1 MSALS
6 DLRVLDVSQVLAG
19 PYAAMLL
26 GDLGADVIKVEAPEH
41 GDHSRQMAPRISDE
55 LSGAFLAVNRNKRGI
70 SIDLKQAQGRAVLHR
85 LAESA
90 DVLIENFRPGV
101 AARLGIDY
109 ESLAPVN
116 PRLIH
121 CSISGFG
128 QTGPYASR
136 GGFDL
141 VAQGMSGLMS
151 VTGSASGEPVKC
163 GVPITDLGAGMFA
176 TYGILAALA
185 ARSRTG
191 RGQQV
196 DTSLFETGLGLEVWE
211 AVEYFH
217 TGNTPQPTGSA
228 HRLGAPY
235 QAFRCA
241 DGYINVGADGA
252 RHWPIFCKTIGA
264 PELAEDPRFLTNPDR
279 LAHLSDLVGCIE
291 ERTIVETRAHWLG
304 LLQEVGI
311 PAGPI
316 NTVPEALADPQAR
329 AREMVIEVEH
339 PTLGTTRALGPVVKL
354 SDTPAAITRAA
365 PDLGQHTQEVLREI
379 GLDDD
384 EIAALRADGV
394 LG

>member
-1 MSALS
+1 MPALS
-6 DLRVLDVSQVLAG
+6 HIRVLDVSQVLAG

-26 GDLGADVIKVEAPEH
+26 GDMGADVIKVEPPGH
-41 GDHSRQMAPRISDE
+41 GDHSRHMAPRISDE

-70 SIDLKQAQGRAVLHR
+70 SLDLKHPSGREVLHR
-85 LAESA
+85 LAETA
-90 DVLIENFRPGV
+90 DVMIENFRPGV

-109 ESLAPVN
+109 ETLRAVN
-116 PRLIH
+116 PRLVH

-128 QTGPYASR
+128 QTGPYAAR

-151 VTGSASGEPVKC
+151 VTGTSSGEPVKC
-163 GVPITDLGAGMFA
+163 GPPITDLGAGMFA

-185 ARSRTG
+185 AREQTG

-211 AVEYFH
+211 AVEFFH

-235 QAFRCA
+235 QAFRCS
-241 DGYINVGADGA
+241 DGYITVGADGA
-252 RHWPIFCKTIGA
+252 RHWPLFCKVLGI
-264 PELAEDPRFLTNPDR
+264 PELADDPLFATNPDR
-279 LAHLSDLVGCIE
+279 LAHLPQLEERIE
-291 ERTIVETRAHWLG
+291 ERTLVETRAHWLQV
-304 LLQEVGI
+304 LEDAGI

-316 NTVPEALADPQAR
+316 NTVPEALADPQAQ
-329 AREMVIEVEH
+329 ARDMVVDVEH
-339 PTLGTTRALGPVVKL
+339 PRLGMLKALGPVVKL
-354 SDTPAAITRAA
+354 SDTPAKVVSAA
-365 PDLGQHTQEVLREI
+365 PDLGEHTDEVLGELGI
-379 GLDDD
+379 DGQAL
-384 EIAALRADGV
+384 EALRAEGV

>member
-6 DLRVLDVSQVLAG
+6 GLRVLDVSQVLAG

-26 GDLGADVIKVEAPEH
+26 ADMGADVIKVEAPGH

-70 SIDLKQAQGRAVLHR
+70 SLDLKHPTGRHLLHR
-85 LAESA
+85 LATGA

-109 ESLAPVN
+109 ETLRHVN
-116 PRLIH
+116 PRLVH

-151 VTGSASGEPVKC
+151 VTGTASGEPVKC

-185 ARSRTG
+185 ARERTG

-211 AVEYFH
+211 AVEFFH
-217 TGNTPQPTGSA
+217 TGNTPKPTGSA

-241 DGYINVGADGA
+241 DGFINVGADGA
-252 RHWPIFCKTIGA
+252 RHWPLFCKALGV
-264 PELAEDPRFLTNPDR
+264 PELENDPLFATNTDR
-279 LAHLSDLVGCIE
+279 LVNLPELVRRIE
-291 ERTIVETRAHWLG
+291 ERTEVETRAHWLEV
-304 LLQEVGI
+304 LEDVGI

-329 AREMVIEVEH
+329 ARDMVVEVEH
-339 PTLGTTRALGPVVKL
+339 PTLGTLKALGPVVKL
-354 SDTPAAITRAA
+354 SDTPARVVSAA
-365 PDLGQHTQEVLREI
+365 PDLGQHTDEVLLELGVGAQEI
-379 GLDDD
+379 D
-384 EIAALRADGV
+384 ALRAEGV

>member
-6 DLRVLDVSQVLAG
+6 GLRVLDVSQVLAG

-26 GDLGADVIKVEAPEH
+26 GDMGADVVKVEAPGH
-41 GDHSRQMAPRISDE
+41 GDHSRHMAPHITEE

-70 SIDLKQAQGRAVLHR
+70 SIDLKRPEGREVLRR
-85 LAESA
+85 LAGTA

-101 AARLGIDY
+101 AARLGMDY
-109 ESLAPVN
+109 ATLATVN
-116 PRLIH
+116 PRLVH

-128 QTGPYASR
+128 QTGPYATR

-151 VTGSASGEPVKC
+151 VTGTPSGPPVKC

-176 TYGILAALA
+176 VYGVLAALA
-185 ARSRTG
+185 ARERTG

-196 DTSLFETGLGLEVWE
+196 DTSLFETGLGFAVWE

-235 QAFRCA
+235 QAFRCS
-241 DGYINVGADGA
+241 DGHVTVGADGA
-252 RHWPIFCKTIGA
+252 RHWPLFCHIIGL
-264 PELAEDPRFLTNPDR
+264 PELIDDDRFKTNAAR
-279 LAHLSDLVGCIE
+279 LENLPALV
-291 ERTIVETRAHWLG
+291 ERVEQRTGSASRAHWLQ
-304 LLQEVGI
+304 LFEDAGI

-316 NTVPEALADPQAR
+316 NTVPEALADPQSR
-329 AREMVIEVEH
+329 ARHMVVELPH
-339 PTLGTTRALGPVVKL
+339 PELGVTHNLGPVVKL
-354 SDTPAAITRAA
+354 SDTPASIRKAA
-365 PDLGQHTQEVLREI
+365 PDLGEHTDEVLREI
-379 GLDDD
+379 GMTDQQIG
-384 EIAALRADGV
+384 ELRKEGTVA
-394 LG
+394 

>member
-1 MSALS
+1 MSALTG
-6 DLRVLDVSQVLAG
+6 LRVLDVSQVLAG

-26 GDLGADVIKVEAPEH
+26 GDMGADVIKVEAPGQ
-41 GDHSRQMAPRISDE
+41 GDLSRHMAPRISDDM
-55 LSGAFLAVNRNKRGI
+55 SGAFLAINRNKRGI
-70 SIDLKQAQGRAVLHR
+70 SLDLKHADGRALLHR
-85 LAESA
+85 LAAVA

-109 ESLAPVN
+109 ATLAEFN
-116 PRLIH
+116 PRLVH

-151 VTGSASGEPVKC
+151 VTGTTSGEPVKC

-176 TYGILAALA
+176 TYGILTALA
-185 ARSRTG
+185 ARERTG

-196 DTSLFETGLGLEVWE
+196 DTSLFETGLAMEVWE
-211 AVEYFH
+211 AVEFFH
-217 TGNTPQPTGSA
+217 TGSTPQPTGSA

-235 QAFRCA
+235 QAFRCS
-241 DGYINVGADGA
+241 DGYITVGADGA
-252 RHWPIFCKTIGA
+252 RHWPLFCTSIGLPDLVA
-264 PELAEDPRFLTNPDR
+264 DPRFASNADR
-279 LAHLSDLVGCIE
+279 LAHLADLGAIVE
-291 ERTIVETRAHWLG
+291 ERTIRHSRAHWLD
-304 LLQEVGI
+304 LLEGVGI

-329 AREMVIEVEH
+329 ARGMVVEIEH
-339 PTLGTTRALGPVVKL
+339 PRLGTLRALGPVVKL
-354 SDTPAAITRAA
+354 SDTPARISVVA
-365 PDLGQHTQEVLREI
+365 PDLGQHTDEVLLEL
-379 GLDDD
+379 GLEPAELD
-384 EIAALRADGV
+384 ALRTSGV

>member
-6 DLRVLDVSQVLAG
+6 GIRVLDVSQVLAG

-26 GDLGADVIKVEAPEH
+26 GDMGADVIKVEAPGH

-70 SIDLKQAQGRAVLHR
+70 SLDLKQEKGGAVFRR
-85 LAESA
+85 LAGTA

-109 ESLAPVN
+109 ASLQEDN
-116 PRLIH
+116 PRLVH

-151 VTGSASGEPVKC
+151 ITGSSGGEPVKC

-185 ARSRTG
+185 ARERTG

-196 DTSLFETGLGLEVWE
+196 DTSLFETGIGLEVWE
-211 AVEYFH
+211 SVEFFH
-217 TGNTPQPTGSA
+217 TGSTPQPTGSA

-235 QAFRCA
+235 QAFRCS

-252 RHWPIFCKTIGA
+252 RHWPLFCKVLGA
-264 PELAEDPRFLTNPDR
+264 EELADDPRFATNTER
-279 LAHLSDLVGCIE
+279 LANLADLVALIE
-291 ERTIVETRAHWLG
+291 ARTQEETRAHWLEQ
-304 LLQEVGI
+304 LEAVGI

-316 NTVPEALADPQAR
+316 NTVPEALTDPQTQAR
-329 AREMVIEVEH
+329 GMVVEVEH
-339 PTLGTTRALGPVVKL
+339 QRLGTLRALGPVVKL
-354 SDTPAAITRAA
+354 SDTPAKVVSPA
-365 PDLGQHTQEVLREI
+365 PDLGQHTDEVLGDVGFSPKDLAE
-379 GLDDD
+379 
-384 EIAALRADGV
+384 LRAEGV

>member
-1 MSALS
+1 MPALS
-6 DLRVLDVSQVLAG
+6 GLRVLDVSQVLAG

-26 GDLGADVIKVEAPEH
+26 ADMGADVVKIEAPGH

-55 LSGAFLAVNRNKRGI
+55 LSGAFLAVNRNKRGMAL
-70 SIDLKQAQGRAVLHR
+70 DLKSAAGQEVMRR
-85 LAESA
+85 LAAEA

-109 ESLAPVN
+109 TTLREVN
-116 PRLIH
+116 PRLVH

-151 VTGSASGEPVKC
+151 VTGTASGDPVKC

-185 ARSRTG
+185 ARERTG

-196 DTSLFETGLGLEVWE
+196 DTSLFESGLGLEVWE

-252 RHWPIFCKTIGA
+252 RHWPLFCSALGL
-264 PELAEDPRFLTNPDR
+264 PELVEDPRFASNPDR
-279 LAHLSDLVGCIE
+279 LANLPALVELIE
-291 ERTIVETRAHWLG
+291 QRTRQESRAHWLKV
-304 LLQEVGI
+304 LEDVGI

-316 NTVPEALADPQAR
+316 NSVPEALDDEQAR
-329 AREMVIEVEH
+329 ARDMVVDVEH
-339 PTLGTTRALGPVVKL
+339 PRLGTLKALGPVVKL
-354 SDTPAAITRAA
+354 SDTPAEVRSAA
-365 PDLGQHTQEVLREI
+365 PDLGQHTDQVLAELGLPAGEI
-379 GLDDD
+379 
-384 EIAALRADGV
+384 EELRAQGV

>member
-26 GDLGADVIKVEAPEH
+26 GDMGADVIKVEAPGR

-55 LSGAFLAVNRNKRGI
+55 LSGAFLAVNRNKRGV
-70 SIDLKQAQGRAVLHR
+70 SIDLKRPEGRAVLAR

-101 AARLGIDY
+101 AARLGFDY
-109 ESLAPVN
+109 ESLERLN

-141 VAQGMSGLMS
+141 IAQGMSGLMS
-151 VTGSASGEPVKC
+151 VTGTASGEPVKC

-176 TYGILAALA
+176 TYGILAAIA
-185 ARSRTG
+185 ARARTG
-191 RGQQV
+191 RGQSV

-211 AVEYFH
+211 SVEYFH
-217 TGNTPQPTGSA
+217 TGRTPEPTGSA

-241 DGYINVGADGA
+241 DGYINVGADGD
-252 RHWPIFCKTIGA
+252 RHWPAFCATIGA
-264 PELAEDPRFLTNPDR
+264 PELVDDPRFATNPDR
-279 LAHLSDLVGCIE
+279 LEHLAELVERIE
-291 ERTIVETRAHWLG
+291 SRTVSEPREHWMRRL
-304 LLQEVGI
+304 EEAGI

-316 NTVPEALADPQAR
+316 NSVPEALADPQAE
-329 AREMVIEVEH
+329 ARDMVVDVEH
-339 PTLGTTRALGPVVKL
+339 PTLGTLRALGPVVKL
-354 SDTPAAITRAA
+354 SDTPAEVSRAA
-365 PDLGQHTQEVLREI
+365 PDLGQHTDEVLREL
-379 GLDDD
+379 GLDDR
-384 EIAALRADGV
+384 EVANLRADGV
-394 LG
+394 LA

>member
-6 DLRVLDVSQVLAG
+6 GLRVLDVSQVLAG

-26 GDLGADVIKVEAPEH
+26 GDMGADVIKVEAPGH

-70 SIDLKQAQGRAVLHR
+70 SIDLKHADGRALVHR
-85 LAESA
+85 LAATA

-109 ESLAPVN
+109 ATLASVN
-116 PRLIH
+116 PRLVH

-151 VTGSASGEPVKC
+151 VTGTSSGEPVKC
-163 GVPITDLGAGMFA
+163 GVPITDLGAGLFA

-185 ARSRTG
+185 ARERTG

-211 AVEYFH
+211 AVEFFH

-235 QAFRCA
+235 QAFRCS
-241 DGYINVGADGA
+241 DGYMNVGADGA
-252 RHWPIFCKTIGA
+252 RHWPVFCKTIGL
-264 PELAEDPRFLTNPDR
+264 PDLPDDPRFATNPDR
-279 LAHLSDLVGCIE
+279 LTNLADLVELIE
-291 ERTIVETRAHWLG
+291 ERTIAQTRAHWLG
-304 LLQEVGI
+304 LLEEVGI

-329 AREMVIEVEH
+329 ARNMVMDVEH
-339 PTLGTTRALGPVVKL
+339 PKLGTMRALGPVVKL
-354 SDTPAAITRAA
+354 SDTPAALVRTA
-365 PDLGQHTQEVLREI
+365 PDLGQHTDEVLHEL
-379 GLDDD
+379 GLGAD
-384 EIAALRADGV
+384 EIAVLRTAGV

>member
-1 MSALS
+1 MPALS
-6 DLRVLDVSQVLAG
+6 GLRVLDVSQVLAG

-26 GDLGADVIKVEAPEH
+26 GDMGADVIKVEAPGH
-41 GDHSRQMAPRISDE
+41 GDLSRQMAPRISDD
-55 LSGAFLAVNRNKRGI
+55 LSGAFLAVNRNKRGV
-70 SIDLKQAQGRAVLHR
+70 SIDLKHADGQALLHR
-85 LAESA
+85 LAASA

-101 AARLGIDY
+101 ATRLGIDY
-109 ESLAPVN
+109 ETLGKLN
-116 PRLIH
+116 PRLVH

-128 QTGPYASR
+128 QTGPYALR
-136 GGFDL
+136 GSFDL

-151 VTGSASGEPVKC
+151 VTGTASGEPVKC

-185 ARSRTG
+185 ARERTG

-196 DTSLFETGLGLEVWE
+196 DTSLFETGIGLEVWE

-217 TGNTPQPTGSA
+217 TGDTPQPTGSA

-241 DGYINVGADGA
+241 DGHINVGADGV
-252 RHWPIFCKTIGA
+252 RHWPVFCKTVGL
-264 PELAEDPRFLTNPDR
+264 PELADDPRFATNADR
-279 LAHLSDLVGCIE
+279 LAHLAELVAQIE
-291 ERTIVETRAHWLG
+291 ARTSVESRAHWLS
-304 LLQEVGI
+304 LLEEAGV

-329 AREMVIEVEH
+329 ARDMVVEVEH
-339 PTLGTTRALGPVVKL
+339 PTLGTLRALGPVVKL
-354 SDTPAAITRAA
+354 SDTPAEITKAA
-365 PDLGQHTQEVLREI
+365 PDLGQHTDEVLREL
-379 GLDDD
+379 GLDAGEVDT
-384 EIAALRADGV
+384 LRSEGV

>member
-6 DLRVLDVSQVLAG
+6 GLRVLDVSQVLAG

-26 GDLGADVIKVEAPEH
+26 GDMGADVVKVEAPGH

-70 SIDLKQAQGRAVLHR
+70 SIDLKHADGRALLHR
-85 LAESA
+85 LAATA

-101 AARLGIDY
+101 AARLGIDF
-109 ESLAPVN
+109 ETLAEVN
-116 PRLIH
+116 PRLVH

-151 VTGSASGEPVKC
+151 VTGTASGDPVKC

-185 ARSRTG
+185 ARERTG

-211 AVEYFH
+211 AVEFFH

-235 QAFRCA
+235 QAFRCS
-241 DGYINVGADGA
+241 DGYINVGADGS
-252 RHWPIFCKTIGA
+252 RHWPVFCKTIGM
-264 PELAEDPRFLTNPDR
+264 PELADDPRFATNPDR
-279 LAHLSDLVGCIE
+279 LANLVDLVAYIE
-291 ERTIVETRAHWLG
+291 ERTIVEPREHWLV
-304 LLQEVGI
+304 LLEEAGI

-316 NTVPEALADPQAR
+316 NTVPEALADPQAL
-329 AREMVIEVEH
+329 ARDMVVEVEH
-339 PTLGTTRALGPVVKL
+339 PRLGTLRALGPVVKL
-354 SDTPAAITRAA
+354 SDTPAKISKAA
-365 PDLGQHTQEVLREI
+365 PDLGQHTDEVLLEL
-379 GLDDD
+379 GLDAREVD
-384 EIAALRADGV
+384 ALRAEGV

>member
-6 DLRVLDVSQVLAG
+6 GLRVLDVSQVLAG

-26 GDLGADVIKVEAPEH
+26 GDMGADVIKVEAPGH

-70 SIDLKQAQGRAVLHR
+70 SIDLKHVDGRALLHR
-85 LAESA
+85 LAGTA

-101 AARLGIDY
+101 AARLGIDFAT
-109 ESLAPVN
+109 LAEVN

-151 VTGSASGEPVKC
+151 VTGTAAGEPVKC

-185 ARSRTG
+185 ARERTG

-211 AVEYFH
+211 AVEFFH

-235 QAFRCA
+235 QAFRCS

-252 RHWPIFCKTIGA
+252 RHWPVFCKTIGL
-264 PELAEDPRFLTNPDR
+264 PELADDPRFATNADR
-279 LAHLSDLVGCIE
+279 LANLADLVAHIE

-304 LLQEVGI
+304 MLEEVGI

-316 NTVPEALADPQAR
+316 NTVPEALTDPQAV
-329 AREMVIEVEH
+329 ARNMVVEVEH
-339 PTLGTTRALGPVVKL
+339 PRLGMMRALGPVVKL
-354 SDTPAAITRAA
+354 SDTPAKISKAA
-365 PDLGQHTQEVLREI
+365 PDLGQHTDEVLLEL
-379 GLDDD
+379 GLASGEVD
-384 EIAALRADGV
+384 ALRSAGV

>member
-1 MSALS
+1 VSALS
-6 DLRVLDVSQVLAG
+6 GLRVLDASQVLAG

-26 GDLGADVIKVEAPEH
+26 ADMGADVIKVEAPGH
-41 GDHSRQMAPRISDE
+41 GDHSRQMAPRISDD

-70 SIDLKQAQGRAVLHR
+70 CIDLKRPDGRALLHR
-85 LAESA
+85 LAARA

-101 AARLGIDY
+101 ATRLGIDY
-109 ESLAPVN
+109 TTLSQVN
-116 PRLIH
+116 SRMVH

-128 QTGPYASR
+128 QTGPSASR

-151 VTGSASGEPVKC
+151 VTGTAAGEPVKC

-176 TYGILAALA
+176 TYGILSALA
-185 ARSRTG
+185 ARERTG

-211 AVEYFH
+211 AVEFFH

-235 QAFRCA
+235 QAFRCS
-241 DGYINVGADGA
+241 DGYLTVGADGA
-252 RHWPIFCKTIGA
+252 RHWPVFCTTIGR
-264 PELAEDPRFLTNPDR
+264 PELVDDPRFLANPDR
-279 LAHLSDLVGCIE
+279 LAHLPELVVLIE
-291 ERTIVETRAHWLG
+291 ERTIEHPRAHWLE
-304 LLQEVGI
+304 LLEAAGI

-316 NTVPEALADPQAR
+316 NTVPEALADPQAQ
-329 AREMVIEVEH
+329 ARDMVVDVDH
-339 PTLGTTRALGPVVKL
+339 PRLGTLRALGPVVKL
-354 SDTPAAITRAA
+354 SDTPASVRTAA
-365 PDLGQHTQEVLREI
+365 PDLGEHTDEILREL
-379 GLDDD
+379 GLDPG
-384 EIAALRADGV
+384 EIDALHTEGV

>member
-1 MSALS
+1 MPALS
-6 DLRVLDVSQVLAG
+6 GLRVLDVSQVLAG

-26 GDLGADVIKVEAPEH
+26 GDMGADVIKIEAPGH
-41 GDHSRQMAPRISDE
+41 GDHSRQMAPRISEDY
-55 LSGAFLAVNRNKRGI
+55 SGAFLAVNRNKRGI
-70 SIDLKQAQGRAVLHR
+70 ALDLKHRSGRDLLHR
-85 LAESA
+85 LAETS

-109 ESLAPVN
+109 ETLSRVN
-116 PRLIH
+116 PRLVH

-151 VTGSASGEPVKC
+151 VTGTASGEPVKC

-185 ARSRTG
+185 ARERSG

-196 DTSLFETGLGLEVWE
+196 DTSLFETGIGLEVWE

-217 TGNTPQPTGSA
+217 TGNTPRATGSA

-241 DGYINVGADGA
+241 DGHINVGADGT
-252 RHWPIFCKTIGA
+252 RHWPVFCKVLGI
-264 PELAEDPRFLTNPDR
+264 PELVDDPMFATNTER
-279 LAHLSDLVGCIE
+279 LANLPELVRRIE
-291 ERTIVETRAHWLG
+291 ERTTREPRAYWLETLEEA
-304 LLQEVGI
+304 GI

-316 NTVPEALADPQAR
+316 NSVPEALSDPQAK
-329 AREMVIEVEH
+329 ARDMVVEVEH
-339 PTLGTTRALGPVVKL
+339 PTLGTLKALGPVVKL
-354 SDTPAAITRAA
+354 SDTPAQVALAA
-365 PDLGQHTQEVLREI
+365 PDLGQHTDEVLDELGIDKDEREVLRGE
-379 GLDDD
+379 
-384 EIAALRADGV
+384 GV
-394 LG
+394 FG